1 MKKFIAILLAVL
13 MLFSF
18 AACADKSEGNK
29 PDSSAEETEILEA
42 FYSEYYEGEKS
53 GKLIRDFDG
62 DGITD
67 MVAVTGDFYEN
78 GYFKDINVRYVKINE
93 DSAREIDLL
102 KIERPE
108 KEYSDEDVT
117 CSYSEDIE
125 FYANDEDYIMFN
137 ILSRYEGVSAD
148 YRLLKVSADSIEIEK
163 HLYDPGYSSG
173 LGLYF
178 YEDYP
183 ENYDTNALFDQEV
196 SYKFGKYDSYKEAIE
211 TELGVY
217 GFKWKLWDG
226 TDPDDFVTEKYVVD
240 PIEGA
245 HLIFK
250 NHNEAEPMY

>member
-29 PDSSAEETEILEA
+29 PDNSKKETEILEA

-67 MVAVTGDFYEN
+67 MIAVTADFYEN

-93 DSAREIDLL
+93 DAAREIDLL

-108 KEYSDEDVT
+108 KEYSGEGVT
-117 CSYSEDIE
+117 YSYSEDIE
-125 FYANDEDYIMFN
+125 FYANDKDYIMFN

-240 PIEGA
+240 PTEGA